1 MKGSYI
7 MKFVYVKDE
16 KIAEQLRAQGVPF
29 ICKSG
34 QFWVFE
40 NRKTIQLNF
49 EHEKGSFFFSDKLT
63 FSGVF

>member
-1 MKGSYI
+1 
-7 MKFVYVKDE
+7 MKFIYVKDE
-16 KIAEQLRAQGVPF
+16 KVEKQLRAQGVPF

-40 NRKTIQLNF
+40 NKENIQLNF